1 MNCINW
7 LDNYFK
13 LFKDTIFQ
21 KEIYGDLIR
30 IKDIILNA
38 SKTGNKT
45 IFAGNGGSA
54 AIASYCSVDLT
65 KNAGVRSINFN
76 EASLITCFS
85 NDYGYEQ
92 WLARSIECYSD
103 KGDVVVFISSSGKSR
118 NIINAAKKSKEVGL
132 TVITLTGFD
141 SKNELK
147 KLGDINLWVD
157 SKAYNI
163 IEMTHNIWLLAIV
176 DMIIGKAEYTV

>member
-54 AIASYCSVDLT
+54 AIASHCSVDLT